1 MSQSSSVTA
10 SSPNVTT
17 FLSTFTPTVVRY
29 LSAKMLLT
37 KRETRLVLPTP
48 VAPSMQIFF
57 WIIDASLSRAVGR
70 QHAQRHAAV
79 ALLVRLEHA
88 VGDRLAAAGPAGQ
101 DVGGRQAFVLECR
114 AHPL

>member
-1 MSQSSSVTA
+1 MSQSSSVTD
-10 SSPNVTT
+10 SSARVTT

-57 WIIDASLSRAVGR
+57 WIIDPSLSRCAGR

-79 ALLVRLEHA
+79 ALLVHLVDA
-88 VGDRLAAAGPAGQ
+88 VGNRLAAASRSRH
-101 DVGGRQAFVLECR
+101 DVGG
-114 AHPL
+114 